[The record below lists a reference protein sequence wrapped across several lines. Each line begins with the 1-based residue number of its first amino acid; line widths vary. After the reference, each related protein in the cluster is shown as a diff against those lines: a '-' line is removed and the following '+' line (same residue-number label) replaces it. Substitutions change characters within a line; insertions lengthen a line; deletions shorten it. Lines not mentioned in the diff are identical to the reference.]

1 MCGFLSRV
9 AGLLRSSSSYRACK
23 PHPGNE
29 RPIWPRREC
38 GTRGKWRNACIRGLT
53 ATTIVP
59 AAVAKTRMLGASHW
73 TRRRLDTRELPP
85 RGWEVNS
92 GGAGFSKPL
101 PRQQPRLLF
110 RKFLHFSRK
119 SPPLRRVWKA
129 GVALLLGR
137 QLRIEEGTKMLV
149 IPGGLGI
156 VVPKIQIFGG

>member
-92 GGAGFSKPL
+92 GGAGPSKPL
-101 PRQQPRLLF
+101 R
-110 RKFLHFSRK
+110 
-119 SPPLRRVWKA
+119 SPKKCCVRCLPARHIREHNSTSEEVKKGVHQETCHHPL
-129 GVALLLGR
+129 GPSEPHSLSTSL
-137 QLRIEEGTKMLV
+137 
-149 IPGGLGI
+149 
-156 VVPKIQIFGG
+156 